1 MAQREHIYNS
11 KDFHLTDWHYKY
23 FFFICMGGKG
33 KVSVKLQWKIVISYL
48 CAYLSHLQASDHQT
62 NFNIRQKKQEYLPVL
77 LNQKSHKLNLAKSE
91 VG

>member
-1 MAQREHIYNS
+1 M
-11 KDFHLTDWHYKY
+11 
-23 FFFICMGGKG
+23 
-33 KVSVKLQWKIVISYL
+33 ISYL

-91 VG
+91 IG